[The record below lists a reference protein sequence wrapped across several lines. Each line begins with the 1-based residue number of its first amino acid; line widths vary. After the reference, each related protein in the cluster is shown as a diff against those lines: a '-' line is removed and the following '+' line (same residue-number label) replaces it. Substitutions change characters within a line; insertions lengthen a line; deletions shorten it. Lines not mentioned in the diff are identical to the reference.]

1 MTMIYT
7 YDGTNSSCNLTSA
20 ATTDN
25 TADMFYY
32 LKQTLKQAGWTVT
45 KSSDGVTV
53 NASGDRI
60 TNFITTGGNTSGSM
74 YNSGAWYVLQAPG
87 AVAGATRQI
96 CVQRNSA
103 GGQVFSIWYSYNSG
117 FTLTAGSATVAPTAS
132 DSILIVNT
140 TYFTSNGVAT
150 TCRFSIAADN
160 AAPYGWYMFSFVAG
174 TGNVVSS
181 LVFEPMMT
189 GTYNSSDNDPYII
202 YTPGGASSLPTTPM
216 AVAGLTGITLN
227 LCAGSWYK
235 KSAGSVASASELGS
249 YVATPALSYSSAV
262 GVAIPGL
269 VGANPYSGKDNVFP
283 IPYARRSGFASSVGW
298 KGIGTLMKW
307 PGTTRSTGDTLSVSA
322 TGAKD
327 YIVVGSVALPW
338 NGSTPTV

>member
-1 MTMIYT
+1 MIYT
-7 YDGTNSSCNLTSA
+7 YDGTNSSCNLTTT
-20 ATTDN
+20 ATTNN

-96 CVQRNSA
+96 CVQRTATGAN
-103 GGQVFSIWYSYNSG
+103 VFSIWYSYNSG

-132 DSILIVNT
+132 DSILIVNN
-140 TYFTSNGVAT
+140 TYFTYNGTAA

-160 AAPYGWYMFSFVAG
+160 AAPYGWYMFNFLAG
-174 TGNVVSS
+174 SGGIFSS

-202 YTPGGASSLPTTPM
+202 YTPCAANSYPTTPM
-216 AVAGLTGITLN
+216 AVAGLTGLALN

-283 IPYARRSGFASSVGW
+283 IPYARRSGWASSVGW

-327 YIVVGSVALPW
+327 YIIVGDVALPW